1 MIWKAFNQKTKRIK
15 KTENQHQLSIPEHVF
30 FFILKVFLFKLNYF
44 FVLN

>member
-1 MIWKAFNQKTKRIK
+1 MIWKAFNQKTKIIK

-30 FFILKVFLFKLNYF
+30 FFFKVFLFKLNYF